1 MKMNYLCR
9 IALAS
14 AFVFNLQS
22 AAAGDQP
29 AKPAPAEAAPKPAGM
44 QMSVVQL
51 TVIIKDA
58 IIALNQANMTG
69 NYSVLRDMGTP
80 VFRERF
86 DQAAL
91 TQAFSNL
98 RARKVDLSG
107 AYFVA
112 PNLTKNPEFN
122 KDGELVLVGDFPTQ
136 PLQIH
141 FELMFQQLDGVWRIA
156 GMGVDAVPAPGA
168 QAMAAAPAPAPS
180 GKKQPAKPKN

>member
-1 MKMNYLCR
+1 MYGVLRLALAIAFLASIQPAAAQQPAHHAGKAPAKQEGTTISIVTLTIMIKSAV
-9 IALAS
+9 IALH
-14 AFVFNLQS
+14 
-22 AAAGDQP
+22 
-29 AKPAPAEAAPKPAGM
+29 
-44 QMSVVQL
+44 
-51 TVIIKDA
+51 
-58 IIALNQANMTG
+58 QANITG

-98 RARKVDLSG
+98 RARKIDLSG
-107 AYFVA
+107 AYFAA

-180 GKKQPAKPKN
+180 GKKQPAKPRN